1 MPINRST
8 CVKTLGTQLVRMTIL
23 VLLAALGSAILVRF
37 SPGSLVDQRE
47 LDHRMSAESLAAMR
61 NQRAI
66 DNSLG
71 RGLSRYF
78 QNAIHGDLGKSQSYD
93 VPIADL
99 LLANAPATLRR
110 VGIGL
115 AGAWLFGLSLA
126 IPVAYFRSAWMLDAG
141 AAVFTGTLLSL
152 PAGVLA
158 YLCLTIG
165 APVEVVLLLVLTPR
179 VFRFSRNV
187 LVQAYGSPHIDM
199 ARARGVDEVRIL
211 LAHVFLNA
219 APQLLALVATSLSM
233 AVGAIIPIEAICDAA
248 GLGRLAWQAA
258 IARDLPLLLNL
269 TMLIAL
275 ATTAAMA
282 FTELVAGH
290 P

>member
-1 MPINRST
+1 MA
-8 CVKTLGTQLVRMTIL
+8 VLA
-23 VLLAALGSAILVRF
+23 LLAGVGSAILVRF
-37 SPGSLVDQRE
+37 SPGALVDERE
-47 LDHRMSAESLAAMR
+47 LDQRISPETLVAMR
-61 NQRAI
+61 NQRAL

-71 RGLSRYF
+71 KELFRYLR
-78 QNAIHGDLGKSQSYD
+78 NAVHGDLGKSQSYN
-93 VPIADL
+93 VPITKL
-99 LLANAPATLRR
+99 LLENAPATLRR
-110 VGIGL
+110 IGIGL
-115 AGAWLFGLSLA
+115 GGAWWFGLSLA
-126 IPVAYFRSAWMLDAG
+126 IPVAYFRNAWILDAG
-141 AAVFTGTLLSL
+141 TGLFTSTLLSL

-165 APVEVVLLLVLTPR
+165 APVEIVLILVLTPR
-179 VFRFSRNV
+179 VFRFARNV

-211 LAHVFLNA
+211 FAHVFPSA

-275 ATTAAMA
+275 ATTTAMA
-282 FTELVAGH
+282 FTEVVAGH
-290 P
+290 SAEHTQ

>member
-1 MPINRST
+1 MA
-8 CVKTLGTQLVRMTIL
+8 IL
-23 VLLAALGSAILVRF
+23 VLLAGVGSAILVRF
-37 SPGSLVDQRE
+37 SPGALVDERE
-47 LDHRMSAESLAAMR
+47 LDQRLSTETLVAMR

-71 RGLSRYF
+71 KSLFRYF

-93 VPIADL
+93 VPITKL
-99 LLANAPATLRR
+99 LLQNAPPTLRR

-115 AGAWLFGLSLA
+115 GGAWWFGLWLA
-126 IPVAYFRSAWMLDAG
+126 IPVAYFRNAWMLDAG
-141 AAVFTGTLLSL
+141 TALLTSTLLSL

-158 YLCLTIG
+158 YLCVTIG
-165 APVEVVLLLVLTPR
+165 APVEIVLILVLTPR
-179 VFRFSRNV
+179 VFRFARNV

-211 LAHVFLNA
+211 FAHVFPSA

-275 ATTAAMA
+275 AITTAMA
-282 FTELVAGH
+282 FTEVVAGH
-290 P
+290 SAEHTQ

>member
-1 MPINRST
+1 MA
-8 CVKTLGTQLVRMTIL
+8 VL
-23 VLLAALGSAILVRF
+23 VLLAGLGSAILVRF
-37 SPGSLVDQRE
+37 SPGALVDERE
-47 LDHRMSAESLAAMR
+47 LDQRMSPETLAAMR

-66 DNSLG
+66 DNGLR

-78 QNAIHGDLGKSQSYD
+78 QNAMHGDLGKSQSYNA
-93 VPIADL
+93 PITKL
-99 LLANAPATLRR
+99 LLKNAPPTLRR

-115 AGAWLFGLSLA
+115 AGAWFFGLWLA
-126 IPVAYFRSAWMLDAG
+126 IPVAVFRSAWMLDAG
-141 AAVFTGTLLSL
+141 AALFTSTLLSL

-158 YLCLTIG
+158 YLSLTIG
-165 APVEVVLLLVLTPR
+165 APVEIVLLLVLTPR
-179 VFRFSRNV
+179 VFRFARNV
-187 LVQAYGSPHIDM
+187 LVQAYGSPHVDM
-199 ARARGVDEVRIL
+199 ARARGINEVRIL
-211 LAHVFLNA
+211 ITHVFPGA

-282 FTELVAGH
+282 FTEVVAGH
-290 P
+290 PAENTR

>member
-1 MPINRST
+1 M
-8 CVKTLGTQLVRMTIL
+8 KTLGIQLVRMAIL
-23 VLLAALGSAILVRF
+23 VLLAALGSAILVRY
-37 SPGSLVDQRE
+37 SPGALVDERE
-47 LDHRMSAESLAAMR
+47 LDQRMSTETLAALR

-66 DNSLG
+66 DNGLG
-71 RGLSRYF
+71 SGLFRYL
-78 QNAIHGDLGKSQSYD
+78 QKAIDGDLGKSQSYN
-93 VPIADL
+93 VPITKL
-99 LLANAPATLRR
+99 LRENAPATLRR

-115 AGAWLFGLSLA
+115 GSAWLFGLSLA

-141 AAVFTGTLLSL
+141 TALLTSTLLSL

-165 APVEVVLLLVLTPR
+165 APVEIVLLLVLTPR

-187 LVQAYGSPHIDM
+187 LVQAYGSTHIDM
-199 ARARGVDEVRIL
+199 ARARGIDELRIL
-211 LAHVFLNA
+211 FAHVFPSA
-219 APQLLALVATSLSM
+219 APQLLALAATSLSM

-282 FTELVAGH
+282 FTEVVTGH
-290 P
+290 PAENTR

>member
-1 MPINRST
+1 M
-8 CVKTLGTQLVRMTIL
+8 KTLGTQLVRMAVL
-23 VLLAALGSAILVRF
+23 VLLAAVGSAILVRF
-37 SPGSLVDQRE
+37 SPGALVDERE
-47 LDHRMSAESLAAMR
+47 LDQRMSTESVAAMR

-71 RGLSRYF
+71 KGLFRYL
-78 QNAIHGDLGKSQSYD
+78 QNAVHGDLGKSQSYN
-93 VPIADL
+93 VPITKL
-99 LLANAPATLRR
+99 LIENAPATLRR
-110 VGIGL
+110 IGIGL
-115 AGAWLFGLSLA
+115 GGAWLFGLSLA

-141 AAVFTGTLLSL
+141 TALFTSTLLSL

-158 YLCLTIG
+158 FLCLTIG
-165 APVEVVLLLVLTPR
+165 APVEIVLLLVLTPR

-187 LVQAYGSPHIDM
+187 LVQAYGSTHIDM
-199 ARARGVDEVRIL
+199 ARARGIDELRIL
-211 LAHVFLNA
+211 FAHIFPSA
-219 APQLLALVATSLSM
+219 APQLLALAAASLSM

-282 FTELVAGH
+282 FTEIVAGH
-290 P
+290 PAENTR

>member
-1 MPINRST
+1 M
-8 CVKTLGTQLVRMTIL
+8 KTLGTQLVRMAIL

-37 SPGSLVDQRE
+37 SPGALVDERE
-47 LDHRMSAESLAAMR
+47 LDHRMSTETLVAMR
-61 NQRAI
+61 TQRAI

-71 RGLSRYF
+71 KGLFRYLW
-78 QNAIHGDLGKSQSYD
+78 NAIHGDLGKSQSYN
-93 VPIADL
+93 VPITDL
-99 LLANAPATLRR
+99 LLENAPATLRR
-110 VGIGL
+110 VGVGL
-115 AGAWLFGLSLA
+115 AGAWLFGLWLA
-126 IPVAYFRSAWMLDAG
+126 IPVACIRRAWMLDA
-141 AAVFTGTLLSL
+141 ATAVFASVLLSL

-165 APVEVVLLLVLTPR
+165 APVEIVLLLVLTPR

-199 ARARGVDEVRIL
+199 ARARGIGEVRIL
-211 LAHVFLNA
+211 FAHVFPSA
-219 APQLLALVATSLSM
+219 APQLLALIATSLSM

-258 IARDLPLLLNL
+258 MARDLPLLLNL

-282 FTELVAGH
+282 VSEVITRRPAENAG
-290 P
+290 

>member
-1 MPINRST
+1 M
-8 CVKTLGTQLVRMTIL
+8 KTLGTQLIRIAIL
-23 VLLAALGSAILVRF
+23 VLLAGVGSAILVRF
-37 SPGSLVDQRE
+37 SPGALVDEHE
-47 LDHRMSAESLAAMR
+47 LDRRMSTETLLAMR

-71 RGLSRYF
+71 RGLLRYF
-78 QNAIHGDLGKSQSYD
+78 QNAIHGDLGKSQSYN
-93 VPIADL
+93 VPITKL
-99 LLANAPATLRR
+99 LLKNAPPTLRR

-115 AGAWLFGLSLA
+115 GGAWLFGLWLA

-141 AAVFTGTLLSL
+141 SALFTGTLLSL

-165 APVEVVLLLVLTPR
+165 APVEIVLLLVLTPR

-187 LVQAYGSPHIDM
+187 LVQSYGSPHVEM
-199 ARARGVDEVRIL
+199 ARARGIEEARIL
-211 LAHVFLNA
+211 FAHVFPSA

-258 IARDLPLLLNL
+258 MARDLPLLLNL

-282 FTELVAGH
+282 VTEVVAGH
-290 P
+290 PAENTR

>member
-1 MPINRST
+1 MAS
-8 CVKTLGTQLVRMTIL
+8 L
-23 VLLAALGSAILVRF
+23 VLLAGAGSAFLVRF
-37 SPGSLVDQRE
+37 SPGALVDERE
-47 LDHRMSAESLAAMR
+47 LDQRVSVETLVAMR

-71 RGLSRYF
+71 KGLLRYL
-78 QNAIHGDLGKSQSYD
+78 QNAVHGNLGKSQSYN
-93 VPIADL
+93 VPITKL
-99 LLANAPATLRR
+99 LLENAPATLRR

-115 AGAWLFGLSLA
+115 GGAWWFGLWLA
-126 IPVAYFRSAWMLDAG
+126 IPVAYFRNAWMLDASTSL
-141 AAVFTGTLLSL
+141 FTSTLLSL

-158 YLCLTIG
+158 YFCLTIG
-165 APVEVVLLLVLTPR
+165 APVEIVLLLVLTPR

-187 LVQAYGSPHIDM
+187 LVQAYGSTHIDM
-199 ARARGVDEVRIL
+199 ARARGIGEVRIL
-211 LAHVFLNA
+211 CAHVFPSA

-233 AVGAIIPIEAICDAA
+233 AVGAIIPIEAICDAT

-258 IARDLPLLLNL
+258 LARDLPLLLNL

-282 FTELVAGH
+282 FTEVVAGRSAGNAR
-290 P
+290 